1 MAGIGNVRRGDV
13 VTIVLP
19 KDFGKPRPAVVFQS
33 DNFPH
38 TENITVLPI
47 TSAIAN
53 EMELERLLVE
63 PSDGNGLRVRC
74 QIRIDAIQTVRRE
87 KVGRKIGTLEP
98 EILWR
103 AEQMLAIFL
112 GFSV

>member
-1 MAGIGNVRRGDV
+1 MAEIANVRRGDI

-19 KDFGKPRPAVVFQS
+19 KDFGKPRPAVVVQS
-33 DNFPH
+33 DNFLH

-47 TSAIAN
+47 TSDIAD

-63 PSDGNGLRVRC
+63 PSAGNGLRIRC

-98 EILWR
+98 EIFWR
-103 AEQMLAIFL
+103 AEQMLGIFL
-112 GFSV
+112 GFPV

>member
-1 MAGIGNVRRGDV
+1 MKWSWSDCWLSLPM
-13 VTIVLP
+13 VT
-19 KDFGKPRPAVVFQS
+19 DFEYGARSGSMRFK
-33 DNFPH
+33 
-38 TENITVLPI
+38 
-47 TSAIAN
+47 
-53 EMELERLLVE
+53 
-63 PSDGNGLRVRC
+63 
-74 QIRIDAIQTVRRE
+74 TVRRE

>member
-1 MAGIGNVRRGDV
+1 M
-13 VTIVLP
+13 T
-19 KDFGKPRPAVVFQS
+19 S
-33 DNFPH
+33 D
-38 TENITVLPI
+38 L
-47 TSAIAN
+47 AA
-53 EMELERLLVE
+53 EMERERLQVE
-63 PSDGNGLRVRC
+63 PSGRNGLRIRC

-103 AEQMLAIFL
+103 AEQMLGAFL